1 MLIWMWIKRR
11 RAAKAAKAAALET
24 ETNGS
29 TQASTDV
36 HPQ

>member
-11 RAAKAAKAAALET
+11 RAAKAAKAAALEP
-24 ETNGS
+24 EAKGS
-29 TQASTDV
+29 AAASNDV

>member
-24 ETNGS
+24 EAKGS

-36 HPQ
+36 RQQ